1 MNDVQP
7 SSRQLWYAVH
17 STSGLGSVAAQ
28 RLATALRDA
37 SLAVEDLLH
46 RTPEELRD
54 GFGLSHSL
62 AHALAHE
69 LEHAWNLRVD
79 DAELLLPGDESY
91 PNGRFLEA
99 VPPLP
104 VALWAMGHRSL
115 LDNQRPALGVSG
127 SRDAVDE
134 LLELTHRLAGSA
146 ATKGWDVVSGLSAGV
161 DNAAHQGAVDA
172 GGSTIGV
179 LANGLSVRSSS
190 WQPENLDDVLDRFEP
205 YECYWE
211 RHHAMGETDQAIAA
225 SFVSIIDNNRST
237 CLYKRDQWL
246 VPRFMGVERRVRQR
260 TTDAVSTSRSVA
272 INDANELQQRMQSGL
287 ESLRRFANSAPAP
300 LMVTPYPAPETASR
314 PEDQPQ
320 LVTPPSVIA
329 AAIARE
335 AGATTKI

>member
-134 LLELTHRLAGSA
+134 LLELTHRLAGIA

-172 GGSTIGV
+172 GGSTNGV

-190 WQPENLDDVLDRFEP
+190 WQPENLDDVCVVSQFAPSEP
-205 YECYWE
+205 WTGP
-211 RHHAMGETDQAIAA
+211 RAMQRNATIAA
-225 SFVSIIDNNRST
+225 LSDRVFITAAGERGGSWEMGQL
-237 CLYKRDQWL
+237 CLKKSKALYVLD
-246 VPRFMGVERRVRQR
+246 V
-260 TTDAVSTSRSVA
+260 DS
-272 INDANELQQRMQSGL
+272 D
-287 ESLRRFANSAPAP
+287 
-300 LMVTPYPAPETASR
+300 TAAGNQFLIR
-314 PEDQPQ
+314 
-320 LVTPPSVIA
+320 
-329 AAIARE
+329 
-335 AGATTKI
+335 AGATAVSADELEVVFHEAAVVDEAALDDWPQTLFD